1 MDAKRRVAISSV
13 AAACLLTGA
22 KLGVGLWTGS
32 LGILSE
38 AAHSA
43 LDLLAAGLTW
53 WAVTVSDRPAD
64 RDHPYGHEK
73 IENLSALLET
83 LLLLVTCVWIV
94 YEAVARLYFKTVEVE
109 VNAWSFG
116 VVLLAIAVDVS
127 RSRALSR
134 VARETR
140 SKALE
145 ADALHFSSDILS
157 SLVVLGGL
165 AFTLMGYP
173 QADAI
178 AAIGVS
184 LFVVWISIRLGMRS
198 VDALTDRVPG
208 DHVGRV
214 ARAAQSVPGVA
225 RAYDVRVREAGA
237 RHFVDLKVGL
247 DPGMPL
253 ETAHG
258 VTEAVERA
266 VQGALSRADV
276 LVHAEPEGTP
286 LSVEEATRRIRE
298 AVQGIPE
305 VAGCSEA
312 VLLKSREGT
321 HAVLTVSLPGSLSF
335 AEAHAAADRIEQE
348 VRQAIAGPVSVTVH
362 AEPADA
368 VRRDPE
374 GG

>member
-1 MDAKRRVAISSV
+1 
-13 AAACLLTGA
+13 
-22 KLGVGLWTGS
+22 
-32 LGILSE
+32 
-38 AAHSA
+38 
-43 LDLLAAGLTW
+43 
-53 WAVTVSDRPAD
+53 
-64 RDHPYGHEK
+64 
-73 IENLSALLET
+73 
-83 LLLLVTCVWIV
+83 
-94 YEAVARLYFKTVEVE
+94 
-109 VNAWSFG
+109 
-116 VVLLAIAVDVS
+116 
-127 RSRALSR
+127 
-134 VARETR
+134 
-140 SKALE
+140 
-145 ADALHFSSDILS
+145 
-157 SLVVLGGL
+157 
-165 AFTLMGYP
+165 
-173 QADAI
+173 
-178 AAIGVS
+178 
-184 LFVVWISIRLGMRS
+184 
-198 VDALTDRVPG
+198 
-208 DHVGRV
+208 
-214 ARAAQSVPGVA
+214 
-225 RAYDVRVREAGA
+225 
-237 RHFVDLKVGL
+237 
-247 DPGMPL
+247 MPL

>member
-13 AAACLLTGA
+13 AAALFLTGA

-38 AAHSA
+38 AAHSGM
-43 LDLLAAGLTW
+43 DLLAAGLTW

-64 RDHPYGHEK
+64 TDHPYGHEK

-83 LLLLVTCVWIV
+83 LLLLVTCAWIV

-109 VNAWSFG
+109 VNVWSFG
-116 VVLLAIAVDVS
+116 VVLLAIVVDAS
-127 RSRALSR
+127 RSRALAR

-157 SLVVLGGL
+157 SAVVLGGL
-165 AFTLMGYP
+165 ILTRMGYP

-184 LFVVWISIRLGMRS
+184 LFVVWISIRLGIRA

-253 ETAHG
+253 EAAHG
-258 VTEAVERA
+258 VTEAVEKA

-276 LVHAEPEGTP
+276 LVHAEPAKASGAAVDLSPQVRE
-286 LSVEEATRRIRE
+286 SVEK
-298 AVQGIPE
+298 IPE
-305 VAGCSEA
+305 VAACSEA
-312 VLLKSREGT
+312 LLLRGPEGT
-321 HAVLTVSLPGSLSF
+321 HVVLTVRLPGDLSF
-335 AEAHAAADRIEQE
+335 AEAHAAADRIERR
-348 VRQAIAGPVSVTVH
+348 VRETVPGPVSVTVH

-368 VRRDPE
+368 PKPGPGD
-374 GG
+374 G